1 MNFTKFIRQF
11 KKPLNERRLE
21 AVEDA
26 FSKLEVDSNDNIY
39 IETIKK
45 KYNPR
50 GDPLVKKGVKN
61 EEEVSTEFL
70 DCFELNYNL
79 LTAID
84 NQNVTNIVS
93 FEEFANFYEY
103 MSFLYEDD
111 YEFIQLLNDT
121 WDN

>member
-1 MNFTKFIRQF
+1 MDFARFMRHF
-11 KKPLNERRLE
+11 KRPLNEKRLE
-21 AVEDA
+21 AVDNA
-26 FSKLEVDSNDNIY
+26 FSKLDGDSDNNIF

-50 GDPLVKKGVKN
+50 GDPLFLKGKKN

-79 LTAID
+79 LTAVD
-84 NQNVTNIVS
+84 NQNVTNVVS

-103 MSFLYEDD
+103 VSFLYDD
-111 YEFIQLLNDT
+111 DDEFVKLVNES
-121 WDN
+121 WG